1 MTGQPLVKIEGL
13 HKSFGALKVLKGVSL
28 SVRSGEVAFLIG
40 PSGSGKSTLVRCINF
55 LETPTA
61 GTIIFE
67 DQTLCGMR
75 DGAFHVAPEK
85 GLRAARSH
93 MPMVSQHFNLFAHR
107 TVLENV
113 TEGPILIKRRSR
125 EEALADAMR
134 LLGEVGLRDKAEFYP
149 DQLSGGQKQRVA
161 IARALAMHP
170 KVMLFDEP
178 TSALDPELVTG
189 ILDTIRSLADK
200 GMTLIIVTHEM
211 GFARKLAD
219 VVHFMSERTIVES
232 GPPDQIFDRPENPRL
247 SGFIRS
253 ILR

>member
-1 MTGQPLVKIEGL
+1 MTQNPLLKIVGL
-13 HKSFGALKVLKGVSL
+13 RKSFGALAVLKGVDL
-28 SVRSGEVAFLIG
+28 SVQSGEVAFLIG

-61 GTIIFE
+61 GAITFE
-67 DQTLCGMR
+67 DQPLCGIR
-75 DGAFHVAPEK
+75 NGSFHIAPEK
-85 GLRAARSH
+85 KLRVARSH
-93 MPMVSQHFNLFAHR
+93 MPMVFQQFNLFAHR

-113 TEGPILIKRRSR
+113 IEGPILIKGSTR
-125 EEALADAMR
+125 EEAIADAVR
-134 LLGEVGLRDKAEFYP
+134 LLAEVGLSDKVDFYP

-170 KVMLFDEP
+170 KVILFDEP

-219 VVHFMSERTIVES
+219 VVHFMADGLIVES
-232 GPPDQIFDRPENPRL
+232 GPPDQIFDNPQSPRL
-247 SGFIRS
+247 GGFIRS

>member
-1 MTGQPLVKIEGL
+1 MLRIEEL
-13 HKSFGALKVLKGVSL
+13 HKSFGALNVLKGVSL
-28 SVRSGEVAFLIG
+28 SVRLGEVAFLIG

-61 GTIIFE
+61 GTIKFE
-67 DQTLCGMR
+67 GETLCGMR
-75 DGAFHVAPEK
+75 NGAFYVAPEK
-85 GLRAARSH
+85 KLRAARSH
-93 MPMVSQHFNLFAHR
+93 MPMVFQQFNLFAHK
-107 TVLENV
+107 TVLQNV
-113 TEGPILIKRRSR
+113 IEGPIQIKGSRR
-125 EEALADAMR
+125 EEAIADAMR
-134 LLGEVGLRDKAEFYP
+134 LLGDVGLREKVDYYP

-170 KVMLFDEP
+170 KVILFDEP

-189 ILDTIRSLADK
+189 ILDTIRGLANK

-219 VVHFMSERTIVES
+219 VVHFMADGHIIES
-232 GPPDQIFDRPENPRL
+232 GPPDQIFDRPESPRL
-247 SGFIRS
+247 SSFIRS